1 MRGFTVFCRF
11 YHVKVSPLGF
21 EHVLIE
27 FAFQLTGL
35 EYSIFKVLVNFG
47 AIVHAH
53 NEKEEWLLGRT
64 STMFKYRDLTTLA
77 VS

>member
-1 MRGFTVFCRF
+1 MN
-11 YHVKVSPLGF
+11 VSPLGF

-47 AIVHAH
+47 AIVHAY
-53 NEKEEWLLGRT
+53 KERERRVA
-64 STMFKYRDLTTLA
+64 FR
-77 VS
+77 